1 MDEKEEQLQLSEAQQ
16 ADAEALRE
24 EMHRIETE
32 KKSAFYKGLTV
43 GGLTVLALCL
53 IVFLIIP
60 MARISKTRKD
70 LTDMAQTTADG
81 DSTELL
87 TAAVRGKIERLATS
101 IHAYYYEDVD
111 EDQLVQGLY
120 KGLFEGIGDKYVCR
134 IGDKTIWTHKRM

>member
-1 MDEKEEQLQLSEAQQ
+1 MDDKEEQLQLSEAQQ

-60 MARISKTRKD
+60 MVRISKARKD
-70 LTDMAQTTADG
+70 LTDMAQTTADE
-81 DSTELL
+81 DRTELL
-87 TAAVRGKIERLATS
+87 TAAVQSKIERLAAS
-101 IHAYYYEDVD
+101 IHTYYYEDVD

-120 KGLFEGIGDKYVCR
+120 KGLFEGIGDKYSA
-134 IGDKTIWTHKRM
+134 